1 MKKYLLSTLA
11 IAGLFGVATTANAAD
26 DGLMTMNMSNPYAVM
41 QAGMGFGSND
51 YKESAVFALGAGYH
65 MNQFLKS
72 DITRPTI
79 SWVTAST
86 DTKSLWHS

>member
-11 IAGLFGVATTANAAD
+11 IAGLFGVATTASAEENEW
-26 DGLMTMNMSNPYAVM
+26 MTMNMSNPYAVM

-65 MNQFLKS
+65 LNQFLKS
-72 DITRPTI
+72 DITVGMRA
-79 SWVTAST
+79 WG
-86 DTKSLWHS
+86 KLKKQGHSSDV